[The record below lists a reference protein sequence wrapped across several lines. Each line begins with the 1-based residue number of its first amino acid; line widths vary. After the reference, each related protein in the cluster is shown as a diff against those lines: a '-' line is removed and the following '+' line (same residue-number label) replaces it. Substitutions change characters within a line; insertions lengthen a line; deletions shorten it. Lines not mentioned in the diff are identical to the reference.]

1 MHTFL
6 DGVMEIKIQ
15 KVIATKKLR
24 SEETLIIIPELRR
37 CDRKKVRY
45 VSRTNE
51 MNTYQAMRLLFSPGM
66 G

>member
-6 DGVMEIKIQ
+6 DGVMEIKIY

-37 CDRKKVRY
+37 CDRKK
-45 VSRTNE
+45 
-51 MNTYQAMRLLFSPGM
+51 
-66 G
+66 